1 MNLQYISDSNG
12 MPTGVFIPI
21 NEWNELK
28 EKYGDLD
35 HEVDDLPQWQK
46 DELDRR
52 FEQHKNNPD
61 DVLDFDE
68 AMDDIEKE
76 L

>member
-35 HEVDDLPQWQK
+35 HQIGDLPQWQK
-46 DELDRR
+46 DELDKRL
-52 FEQHKNNPD
+52 EYHKNNPE

-68 AMDDIEKE
+68 AMNDIEKE